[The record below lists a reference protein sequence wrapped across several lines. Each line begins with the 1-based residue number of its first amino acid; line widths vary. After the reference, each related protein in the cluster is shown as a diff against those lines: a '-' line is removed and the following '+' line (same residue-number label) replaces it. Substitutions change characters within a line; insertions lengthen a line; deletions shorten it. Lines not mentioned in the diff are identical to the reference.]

1 MSNAPDAPSGQQ
13 DFIKGWPHPSMI
25 DREPLKAGLS
35 ESFAKSIAEHAV
47 SCLNYGTKEQGA
59 FMLGHPAFLEALG
72 GYLSTEY
79 GQDVP
84 AANLMSTGGASMAT
98 DIACRVHAAYGDCVV
113 SEAPTYYLGHNMFK
127 ERGLRLRE
135 VPIQPDGMDMDALEE
150 VLKEEG
156 GKVKMVYTIPVHHNP
171 TGITMC
177 NEKRVRL
184 VALAK
189 QYDFKILADEAYQLV
204 SFTDPGVV
212 SLHFHDDPA
221 DPRVLAIGTFSKLI
235 GPGIKVGWVHAYP
248 ELLGPMK
255 GIGFIDSGNNPV
267 IFNSCG
273 LAHFI
278 SSGALKEHITF
289 VNAELC
295 RKKDVLVAAL
305 TEVGLEPYNPNGG
318 YFVWVQS
325 KGKMTGRSGKG
336 MTLDP
341 PNQFEDYMRLCFAWL
356 TEEQIKVGVEAG
368 LRQE

>member
-1 MSNAPDAPSGQQ
+1 MGKSCTIMSNAPDAPSGQQ

-35 ESFAKSIAEHAV
+35 ESYAKSIAEHAV

-59 FMLGHPAFLEALG
+59 FMLGHPVFLEALG
-72 GYLSTEY
+72 GYLSAEY

-98 DIACRVHAAYGDCVV
+98 DIACRIHAAYGACVV

-135 VPIQPDGMDMDALEE
+135 VPIQQDGMDMDALEE

-156 GKVKMVYTIPVHHNP
+156 GKVKLVYTIPVHHNP

-204 SFTDPGVV
+204 SFTD
-212 SLHFHDDPA
+212 
-221 DPRVLAIGTFSKLI
+221 
-235 GPGIKVGWVHAYP
+235 
-248 ELLGPMK
+248 
-255 GIGFIDSGNNPV
+255 SGNNPV

-295 RKKDVLVAAL
+295 RKKYVLVAAL